1 MKINRTEIENLEP
14 IKTFAISHIG
24 NYADLCGPFEKL
36 GIWAVENKLWTP
48 TSKMMGVYH
57 DDPSN
62 TPVEKLRSEACLED
76 ISGIEPGKGIKQ
88 YIISG
93 GKYFVMQVEISM
105 SECWDAW
112 KKAYD
117 IFNEKGYEYDQ
128 RDHYDIFLSCTGD
141 MEDINAPWVVNLCI
155 PAK

>member
-1 MKINRTEIENLEP
+1 MKINSAEIKDLEP
-14 IKTFAISHIG
+14 IRTIAISHIG
-24 NYADLCGPFEKL
+24 EYSGLCSPFEEL
-36 GIWAVENKLWTP
+36 GIWAVSKNLWTT

-62 TPVEKLRSEACLED
+62 TPVEKLRSEACMED
-76 ISGIEPGKGIKQ
+76 LTGIEPGEGMKR

-93 GKYFVMQVEISM
+93 GKYFVMQVEINM

-112 KKAYD
+112 KKAYATFD
-117 IFNEKGYEYDQ
+117 EKGYGYDQ

-141 MEDINAPWVVNLCI
+141 MEDPDATWIVDLRI
-155 PAK
+155 PMI